1 MLFDAKVAIV
11 TGGTSGVGRAVV
23 RRLAGAGARV
33 IAIGRNAADG
43 AALEGEPA
51 GPGEIRFQACDV
63 GRSEDIAAA
72 VAEAAARFGRVDVL
86 VSNAATMTFAPV
98 ADLAEDDWDRV
109 LAVNLKA
116 AFLLT
121 RYALAHMGAGSSI
134 VAVSSVHA
142 IATTAGVAPYA
153 ASKGGLEALMRALAV
168 ELAPRGIRANAVRLG
183 AIDTPMLWGNPNVRS
198 GAEQIDRASVGS
210 PDEAAAA
217 IVWLASPEAR
227 FVTGAVLSAD
237 GGRLARLG

>member
-1 MLFDAKVAIV
+1 MLEGKVAIV

-23 RRLAGAGARV
+23 ARLVRAGARV
-33 IAIGRNAADG
+33 VAIGRNAAEG
-43 AALEGEPA
+43 AGIERELAA
-51 GPGEIRFQACDV
+51 GPGEVRFQACDV
-63 GRSEDIAAA
+63 GRSSEIAAA
-72 VAEAAARFGRVDVL
+72 VSETAVRHGRIDIL
-86 VSNAATMTFAPV
+86 VSNAAAMTFAPV
-98 ADLAEDDWDRV
+98 ADLAEDAWDRV

-121 RYALAHMGAGSSI
+121 RHALPHMGAGGSI

-142 IATTAGVAPYA
+142 VATTTGVAPYA
-153 ASKGGLEALMRALAV
+153 ASKGGLEALVRALAV

-198 GAEQIDRASVGS
+198 GVEQIDRASVGS

-227 FVTGAVLSAD
+227 FVTGSVLAVD